1 MKNVFGF
8 LEEAPLSGEIAF
20 PTLRGTLFDYWR
32 SDRGVTLSGGAVTT
46 WTGEHAGNNFSAAT
60 TGGPTVSGS
69 NADFAGVQ
77 TLTFNGTSQGL
88 GNTQT
93 TPINGVNTGSVNM
106 AIYAAPHGDG
116 AHSSNFDAIFGIS
129 TDGNTPLITEAV
141 MRASG
146 TSNIQLYGF
155 PPGQTNNSSDN
166 TYGKGLYTITQ
177 GDPDGFGQGLSGKFC
192 NKNRVSVAGLSYSS
206 YNNARQPFMI
216 GAYNALN
223 AADLF
228 GKVDVAGCVIW
239 SNSTGLQDDI
249 DDLISYFTQ
258 IYG

>member
-46 WTGEHAGNNFSAAT
+46 WTGEANGNNFSAAT

-69 NADFAGVQ
+69 NAGFAGVD

-93 TPINGVNTGSVNM
+93 TPINGASTGSVNM

-116 AHSSNFDAIFGIS
+116 AHASGFNAIFGIS
-129 TDGNTPLITEAV
+129 SDGNTPLLSEAV
-141 MRASG
+141 MRAVN
-146 TSNIQLYGF
+146 TSTIQFYGF
-155 PPGQTNNSSDN
+155 PPSQTISSTDHS
-166 TYGKGLYTITQ
+166 YGKGLYTITQ
-177 GDPDGFGQGLSGKFC
+177 GDPDGFGQGLSAKLC
-192 NKNRVSVAGLSYSS
+192 NKTRNSVAGISYSS
-206 YNNARQPFMI
+206 YTNLRQPFMI

-249 DDLISYFTQ
+249 DDLIDYFTQ